1 MSLSLALRSAL
12 SGLSAAQTAIQV
24 TSDNVTNANT
34 PGHTRKF
41 IENQSRLIAS
51 QGAGVDTGI
60 ISREVDAF
68 LLSQIR
74 DQQSTVGQ
82 LTVRDRFLAQI
93 QNMFGSPET
102 NRTVSSSLN
111 DLKTSFEAL
120 AATPESQAN
129 ASDVV
134 NVARQTVKLFN
145 DLSNTIQELRA
156 DADQEI
162 ERIVTQLDSR
172 FEIVAE
178 LNVQIANAEILN
190 QSSAALRDERDRA
203 LAEIATNI
211 DIRIVEQN
219 DGTVSLFSA
228 GGRLLVD
235 RGSAL
240 DISHDSASQVSAS
253 IAYVD
258 PDDPAYPGAINGI
271 FVNGSTAAADDIT
284 DEIRG
289 GSLKALIDMRDTEL
303 PNLQREMDELAQTLI
318 SEINKAHNAG
328 TAYPPPSTLTGSQSF
343 GSTDVFSATG
353 SVRVAVLD
361 QTTGVVVETLDI
373 ALGAMTT
380 VDDLRTAI
388 NGMTNVTATFNAAGK
403 LVVSAGSAGQ
413 GIAINELDSAVT
425 TVGGETRGVSHYFG
439 LNDLFQASVDS
450 TAYDSFSSAR
460 VNDSTA
466 ALGLTGTLSFA
477 AAGLSTTVGYT
488 AGQSLDTIAANI
500 TANGTLAGANISA
513 RVVDDGSGRRLVV
526 EDTDGNNFVMTDSA
540 ALLSSLGVTND
551 STSVS
556 NVMTV
561 RSDIVSNQALVARGT
576 LSSAGGLAAGDDG
589 LTVGDG
595 TAAAQLAAVFD
606 ATIDFGSAG
615 GLTGTSNT
623 LSEYAATIISV
634 QAAMASNTSSELNFN
649 SSFLETLEFRNGSIS
664 GVNIDEELANLIVF
678 EQAFN
683 ASARVITVAS
693 ELLDELVNIVR

>member
-41 IENQSRLIAS
+41 VENQSRLIAA

-60 ISREVDAF
+60 VSREVDDF

-102 NRTVSSSLN
+102 NRTISSSLN

-134 NVARQTVKLFN
+134 NIARQTVQLFN
-145 DLSNTIQELRA
+145 DLSNTIQDLRA
-156 DADQEI
+156 EADREI

-172 FEIVAE
+172 FEIVAG

-240 DISHDSASQVSAS
+240 AISHDAVSQASAS
-253 IAYVD
+253 IAYVNPGD
-258 PDDPAYPGAINGI
+258 PTYPGGITGI

-303 PNLQREMDELAQTLI
+303 PNLQRELDELAQTLI
-318 SEINKAHNAG
+318 AELNKAHNAG
-328 TAYPPPSTLTGSQSF
+328 TAFPPPSTLTGSQTF

-361 QTTGVVVETLDI
+361 QNTGVVVETLDI

-380 VDDLRTAI
+380 VDDLRTAV
-388 NGMTNVTATFNAAGK
+388 NGMTNVTATFNAAGQ
-403 LVVSAGSAGQ
+403 LVVSANTTGQ
-413 GIAINELDSAVT
+413 GIAINELTSAVT
-425 TVGGETRGVSHYFG
+425 TVGGETRGVSHFFG
-439 LNDLFQASVDS
+439 LNDLFQANVDG

-460 VNDSTA
+460 QNDSTT
-466 ALGLTGTLSFA
+466 ALGLTGTLTFN
-477 AAGLSTTVGYT
+477 AAGVSTTVGYT
-488 AGQSLDTIAANI
+488 AGQNLDTIAANI
-500 TANGTLAGANISA
+500 TANGALAGANISA
-513 RVVDDGSGRRLVV
+513 RVVDDGAGRRLIV
-526 EDTDGNNFVMTDSA
+526 EDTDGNNFVMTDSST
-540 ALLSSLGVTND
+540 LLSSLNVTNE

-556 NVMTV
+556 NVITV
-561 RSDIVSNQALVARGT
+561 RGDIVSNQALVARGT

-595 TAAAQLAAVFD
+595 SAAAALAGVFD
-606 ATIDFGSAG
+606 TTISFGSAG

-623 LSEYAATIISV
+623 LSEYAATILSV
-634 QAAMASNTSSELNFN
+634 QAAIASNTSSELDFN

-683 ASARVITVAS
+683 ASARVITIAS
-693 ELLDELVNIVR
+693 DLLEELINIVR